1 MHSGVEERQAGG
13 ICRLTVW
20 SQHSGSSHPWYSENN
35 QNTVLLERKEKK
47 KKGERESYE
56 STGVHLILTGVDER
70 FQMVFQMQEVISMLC
85 FKVSVEAGLGKTM
98 ENDIRSQ

>member
-1 MHSGVEERQAGG
+1 M
-13 ICRLTVW
+13 
-20 SQHSGSSHPWYSENN
+20 
-35 QNTVLLERKEKK
+35 LLERKEKK